1 MRQQEL
7 RQQRLGVIENALIT
21 LLTLL
26 SGGLLSCSQPPN
38 SLHSEIAQP
47 SQTLAKPSVDVTSV
61 REVSTRSQQNIMVY
75 LEGTVGRQVPLA
87 GSQVYELVD
96 ATGSIWVVT
105 QGINLTP
112 GDQVLIQG
120 TIRYQPIRVGS
131 NDLGERYIEEEQRL
145 FHKPSQSST
154 LQ

>member
-1 MRQQEL
+1 M
-7 RQQRLGVIENALIT
+7 
-21 LLTLL
+21 
-26 SGGLLSCSQPPN
+26 LSCNQPPN
-38 SLHSEIAQP
+38 GLHSGVTQS

-61 REVSTRSQQNIMVY
+61 REISARSQQNITVY

-105 QGINLTP
+105 QGTNLTP

-120 TIRYQPIRVGS
+120 IVRYQPIRVGG
-131 NDLGERYIEEEQRL
+131 NDLGESYVEEQRQL
-145 FHKPSQSST
+145 FHKPSQAST
-154 LQ
+154 L